1 MPTGQPQ
8 EPKRQRLLVVDDD
21 PDVRETLAD
30 GLRFFGYD
38 VQTAGDA
45 SEAYASALRESVQL
59 VLSDIRMPDE
69 DGMSLMA
76 RLKAL
81 DPDVEV
87 VLVTGIRDMELALQA
102 MRKGA
107 TDYLTKPFRLEEVR
121 FVVDRALEKQR
132 LVLENREWQAQLE
145 RLVQERTRELS
156 EKKAEV
162 ERLYD
167 DLEKTWESTLHALLL
182 ALDLRDNET
191 RGHSWRV
198 VEYAVLL
205 ARALAVDEATIPDI
219 RLGAIFHD
227 IGKIGVPDSIL
238 RKPSTLDE
246 AEWAMMRRHPDMGY
260 QLLASV
266 GFPDVALGIVHAHEE
281 RWDGSGYP
289 RGLEGDQ
296 IPLGARIFAVVDTFD
311 SMTSDRPYRPACG
324 IAEAR
329 AEIRRVAGV
338 QFDPRVAAAFLS
350 IPAVALEAVRDRVH
364 AEALAIEEQV
374 QRTLDPTTP

>member
-1 MPTGQPQ
+1 MPFGQPPQ
-8 EPKRQRLLVVDDD
+8 VPARRNLLVVDDD

-30 GLRFFGYD
+30 GLRLIGYD

-45 SEAYASALRESVQL
+45 GEAFAVAMRDTVHL

-69 DGMSLMA
+69 DGMALLT
-76 RLKAL
+76 RLKDL
-81 DPDVEV
+81 DPDMEV
-87 VLVTGIRDMELALQA
+87 VLVTGIRDMDLALQA
-102 MRKGA
+102 LRKGA

-121 FVVDRALEKQR
+121 FVVERALEKRR
-132 LVLENREWQAQLE
+132 LILENRAWQAQLE
-145 RLVQERTRELS
+145 RLVLERTRELS

-162 ERLYD
+162 ESLYG
-167 DLEKTWESTLHALLL
+167 DLQRTWESTLHALLL

-205 ARALAVDEATIPDI
+205 ARALEVDEATIPAI

-227 IGKIGVPDSIL
+227 LGKIGVPDSIL
-238 RKPSTLDE
+238 RKPGTLDE
-246 AEWAMMRRHPDMGY
+246 AEWEVMRRHPDMGY
-260 QLLASV
+260 RLLAAV
-266 GFPDVALGIVHAHEE
+266 GFPEVALGIVHAHEE

-289 RGLEGDQ
+289 HGLRADA

-329 AEIRRVAGV
+329 EEIRRFAGA
-338 QFDPRVAAAFLS
+338 QFDPRVAESFLS
-350 IPAVALEAVRDRVH
+350 IPTVALEAIRERVH

-374 QRTLDPTTP
+374 QRTLA

>member
-1 MPTGQPQ
+1 MTEGQPPQ
-8 EPKRQRLLVVDDD
+8 VPIRRSLLVVDDD

-30 GLRFFGYD
+30 GLRLIGYD
-38 VQTAGDA
+38 VQTAECA
-45 SEAYASALRESVQL
+45 SEAYTLAMRETFHL

-69 DGMSLMA
+69 DGMALLN
-76 RLKAL
+76 RLKTL
-81 DPDVEV
+81 DPDLEV
-87 VLVTGIRDMELALQA
+87 VLVTGIRDMDLALQA
-102 MRKGA
+102 LRVGA
-107 TDYLTKPFRLEEVR
+107 TDYITKPFRLDEVH
-121 FVVDRALEKQR
+121 FVVERSLEKRR
-132 LVLENREWQAQLE
+132 LVIENRTWQAELE
-145 RLVQERTRELS
+145 RLVLERTRELS

-162 ERLYD
+162 ERLYG
-167 DLEKTWESTLHALLL
+167 DLQRTWESTLHALLL

-205 ARALAVDEATIPDI
+205 ARALDVDEATIPEM

-238 RKPSTLDE
+238 RKPGTLDT
-246 AEWAMMRRHPDMGY
+246 AEWEVMRRHPDMGY
-260 QLLASV
+260 RLLASV
-266 GFPDVALGIVHAHEE
+266 GFPEVALGIVHAHEE

-296 IPLGARIFAVVDTFD
+296 IPLGARIFAVADTFD

-338 QFDPRVAAAFLS
+338 QLDPRVAEAFLS
-350 IPAVALEAVRDRVH
+350 IPALALEAVRDRVH

-374 QRTLDPTTP
+374 QRTLG